1 MNRGPATEITIQR
14 LDGSDPAVAA
24 WVTVQEACRLS
35 DEPDP
40 ARPSAA
46 RVRGDLEHPWPG
58 TRVEHWLARHGEH
71 TVGVLALG
79 FPQTDNTDVTVIR
92 ELSVHTDHRRRG
104 IGAKLWR
111 HAVDQSRGCRAL
123 PAACRDDPA
132 AAPAASPGE
141 QLVTAM
147 GARPVRE
154 ETHGWQEDTL
164 VLPAHRGHRLGLRIK
179 IDNLLQV
186 RTYEPALRLVDT
198 WNADAN
204 SHLIAINEA
213 LGYRPV
219 SRHSE
224 WELQLEGER

>member
-1 MNRGPATEITIQR
+1 M
-14 LDGSDPAVAA
+14 
-24 WVTVQEACRLS
+24 
-35 DEPDP
+35 
-40 ARPSAA
+40 
-46 RVRGDLEHPWPG
+46 
-58 TRVEHWLARHGEH
+58 
-71 TVGVLALG
+71 
-79 FPQTDNTDVTVIR
+79 
-92 ELSVHTDHRRRG
+92 
-104 IGAKLWR
+104 
-111 HAVDQSRGCRAL
+111 
-123 PAACRDDPA
+123 
-132 AAPAASPGE
+132 
-141 QLVTAM
+141 TAM

-186 RTYEPALRLVDT
+186 PTFEPALRLVDT

-219 SRHSE
+219 SRYSE

>member
-1 MNRGPATEITIQR
+1 
-14 LDGSDPAVAA
+14 
-24 WVTVQEACRLS
+24 
-35 DEPDP
+35 
-40 ARPSAA
+40 
-46 RVRGDLEHPWPG
+46 
-58 TRVEHWLARHGEH
+58 
-71 TVGVLALG
+71 
-79 FPQTDNTDVTVIR
+79 
-92 ELSVHTDHRRRG
+92 
-104 IGAKLWR
+104 
-111 HAVDQSRGCRAL
+111 
-123 PAACRDDPA
+123 
-132 AAPAASPGE
+132 
-141 QLVTAM
+141 M